1 MDLIPRVSYAKDF
14 IETFKKYFESGRY
27 NGDGMDCADMFRH
40 SEWKVIDD
48 ADYGK
53 NTRDD
58 LYDLACNDALFKS
71 FIEEVISCMAYNR
84 SMEMD

>member
-1 MDLIPRVSYAKDF
+1 MDLIPRTSYAPQIFKT
-14 IETFKKYFESGRY
+14 IKKYYFSRY
-27 NGDGMDCADMFRH
+27 KCDAMDCADMFRND
-40 SEWKVIDD
+40 EWKVIDD

-58 LYDLACNDALFKS
+58 LIKMTSDNLAFKS
-71 FIEEVISCMAYNR
+71 FVREVISCMKYNK